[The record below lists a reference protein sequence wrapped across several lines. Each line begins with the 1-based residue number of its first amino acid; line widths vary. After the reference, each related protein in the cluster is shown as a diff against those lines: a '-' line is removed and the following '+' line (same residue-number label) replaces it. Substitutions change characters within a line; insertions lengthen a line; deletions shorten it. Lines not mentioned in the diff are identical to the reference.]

1 MTRTIVLRRQVITGS
16 DGKPIGEVR
25 VEITDDMINT
35 LLQIADAD
43 IGNKPV
49 DQCSKSPVNIPP
61 DRAGKRAKLKKMGYT
76 DADLD
81 VLEKEGVI

>member
-1 MTRTIVLRRQVITGS
+1 MTRTIVLRRQIITGP
-16 DGKPIGEVR
+16 GGEAIGEVR
-25 VEITDDMINT
+25 VEVTNDLINE
-35 LLQIADAD
+35 LLQVADVD
-43 IGNKPV
+43 IGNKPI